1 MRKLWAF
8 TIVVLAFGVS
18 TSSAQD
24 YPSRPVTMIVPYP
37 AGGPTDT
44 LARIMADRINAPLGQ
59 PLVIENI
66 SGAGGSIGVGRV
78 AHSTPDGYTLSIGH
92 AQTHVL
98 NAATMKLDYDTQGR
112 TMTLVPI
119 WVG

>member
-1 MRKLWAF
+1 MRRLCTF
-8 TIVVLAFGVS
+8 TIIVLAFGVL

-24 YPSRPVTMIVPYP
+24 YPSRPVTMVMPYP

-44 LARIMADRINAPLGQ
+44 IARIIADRINTPLRQ

-92 AQTHVL
+92 V
-98 NAATMKLDYDTQGR
+98 
-112 TMTLVPI
+112 
-119 WVG
+119 

>member
-1 MRKLWAF
+1 MRRLCTF
-8 TIVVLAFGVS
+8 TIIVLAFGVL

-24 YPSRPVTMIVPYP
+24 YPSRPVTMVVPYP

-44 LARIMADRINAPLGQ
+44 IARIIADRINTPLRQ

-92 AQTHVL
+92 V
-98 NAATMKLDYDTQGR
+98 
-112 TMTLVPI
+112 
-119 WVG
+119 